1 MALKRDH
8 DFVPVHEI
16 LSDNEVKKVLF
27 ELDTTAEKLSKIFDS
42 DPQAKKLEAKPG
54 QVIRIHR
61 NDDGHEYFNYR
72 LVVKS

>member
-1 MALKRDH
+1 MAPKRDH
-8 DFVPVHEI
+8 DFVPVHEV
-16 LSDNEVKKVLF
+16 LSDNEVKKVLS
-27 ELDTTAEKLSKIFDS
+27 ELNTTVDKLSRIFET
-42 DPQAKKLEAKPG
+42 DPQAKKLEARPG